1 LDQGDNVLYKIKNSI
16 NKNESNGKYTIVSP
30 ETREA
35 YIFNRFGLHLNTID
49 LITSKFLI
57 FMSPIYKVN
66 SKFSDNYVYN
76 FTYNG
81 NALSGKLLSI
91 IDQSKK
97 QLNIKRD
104 FHGRVESIQTP
115 NNYLIKVSI
124 YIQIKIFN

>member
-1 LDQGDNVLYKIKNSI
+1 
-16 NKNESNGKYTIVSP
+16 
-30 ETREA
+30 
-35 YIFNRFGLHLNTID
+35 
-49 LITSKFLI
+49 
-57 FMSPIYKVN
+57 
-66 SKFSDNYVYN
+66 VYN

-104 FHGRVESIQTP
+104 FHGRVESILTP